1 MVFHVPPR
9 NGGQIVEVS
18 YAAHC
23 GVVIRKTHDRGDR
36 TTVYHVSPMM
46 RGDAGDYW
54 NGSPRNR
61 RWRLMTRKELEAYAL
76 V

>member
-18 YAAHC
+18 YAIKD
-23 GVVIRKTHDRGDR
+23 GIVFRKTHDMGDR

-54 NGSPRNR
+54 NSAPLNR
-61 RWRLMTRKELEAYAL
+61 RWRLATLGELLEYAL